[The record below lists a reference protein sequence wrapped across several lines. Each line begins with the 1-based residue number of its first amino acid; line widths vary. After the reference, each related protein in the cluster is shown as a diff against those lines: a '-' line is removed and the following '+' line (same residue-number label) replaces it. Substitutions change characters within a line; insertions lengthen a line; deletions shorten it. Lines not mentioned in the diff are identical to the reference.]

1 MRIRWN
7 VIYLISLGYGAV
19 GVVFAVLMARDMPPA
34 DAYDIVQGP
43 LMALI
48 GGTVALAEGPGSVGQ
63 GGVVITRRN
72 GEAVSHRRNAKDMEP
87 TIMIPGRL

>member
-1 MRIRWN
+1 MAEDARERKPSQQANHQKRRMRIRWN

-48 GGTVALAEGPGSVGQ
+48 GGTVALA
-63 GGVVITRRN
+63 
-72 GEAVSHRRNAKDMEP
+72 KDLAQLDKEELSSP
-87 TIMIPGRL
+87 E

>member
-1 MRIRWN
+1 MAEDARERKPSLAGQSLERKMRIRWN

-19 GVVFAVLMARDMPPA
+19 GVVFAVLTARDMPPA

-48 GGTVALAEGPGSVGQ
+48 GGTVALA
-63 GGVVITRRN
+63 
-72 GEAVSHRRNAKDMEP
+72 KDLAQLDKEELSSP
-87 TIMIPGRL
+87 E